1 VIQAWYVAVV
11 RGGSRYTVIG
21 PASLHRRCHAR

>member
-1 VIQAWYVAVV
+1 VYVAVV

-21 PASLHRRCHAR
+21 PA